1 MKIPRWMLN
10 DEVQVEPYSGS
21 GAYGP
26 VYENTV
32 TESARIQNSKERTI
46 DDDGNEVV
54 SNTKLFFRP
63 ESVVNVNAKV
73 TFDGETYTV
82 NDLNRYQGLS
92 TESHLEAIL
101 L

>member
-1 MKIPRWMLN
+1 MLN
-10 DEVQVEPYSGS
+10 DEVQVVPYSGS

-26 VYENTV
+26 IYGDTSTV
-32 TESARIQNSKERTI
+32 KARIQNSKERTI

-54 SNTKLFFRP
+54 SNTKVFFRP
-63 ESVVNVNAKV
+63 EVSCPIGSKV
-73 TFDGETYTV
+73 IADGNTYSV
-82 NDLNRYQGLS
+82 NDLNRYKGLS